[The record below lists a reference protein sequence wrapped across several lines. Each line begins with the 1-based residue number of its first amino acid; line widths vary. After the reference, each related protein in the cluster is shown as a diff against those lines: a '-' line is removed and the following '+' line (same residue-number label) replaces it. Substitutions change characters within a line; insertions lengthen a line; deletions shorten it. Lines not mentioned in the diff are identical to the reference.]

1 LAWAEAHVR
10 GDGDVVHHL
19 GKIIRS
25 VFPRLKTRR
34 LGPRGKTKH
43 HYHGISISSASKLQV
58 HSLPPLPRS
67 KAKCE
72 ISSGSNDRSLAQVPA
87 DAIITGKKAQNRRV
101 RGPDVTAS
109 PPKRQRRAHKLMEDG
124 YRLILS
130 CRLRFFWCHPL
141 TGCVFQARLSRL
153 SGGWRAVHAS
163 SHTSPSV
170 VRPGRGV

>member
-1 LAWAEAHVR
+1 VGFVVVFLRVR
-10 GDGDVVHHL
+10 VAKKVMHTVSDQREPLSLSLFFSPSSSL

-43 HYHGISISSASKLQV
+43 HYHGISISSASKL
-58 HSLPPLPRS
+58 
-67 KAKCE
+67 
-72 ISSGSNDRSLAQVPA
+72 QVPA

-124 YRLILS
+124 YDRFTLS
-130 CRLRFFWCHPL
+130 
-141 TGCVFQARLSRL
+141 S
-153 SGGWRAVHAS
+153 
-163 SHTSPSV
+163 
-170 VRPGRGV
+170 